1 MTFFGSWLLSKTFLK
16 GTPSSF
22 TLELPPFRR
31 PKIGEVLVRSL
42 IDRTLFVLKRA
53 VLVAAPAG
61 LVMWLMANVQLNGQ
75 SILAHC
81 SNFLDPVGRVMGLD
95 GVILVAFILGLPANE
110 IVIPIAVMAYTAA
123 GTIVD
128 PSMAELSAILVQN
141 GWTVLTAVCTILF
154 SLLHWPCS
162 TTLITIKKETG
173 SMFYTVLAA
182 LLPTLFGVTLCILI
196 NLVFGVI
203 M

>member
-1 MTFFGSWLLSKTFLK
+1 M
-16 GTPSSF
+16 
-22 TLELPPFRR
+22 
-31 PKIGEVLVRSL
+31 RSL

-61 LVMWLMANVQLNGQ
+61 LIMWLMANVQLNGQ

-141 GWTVLTAVCTILF
+141 GWTILTAVCTILF

-173 SMFYTVLAA
+173 SMFYTVLSA

>member
-1 MTFFGSWLLSKTFLK
+1 
-16 GTPSSF
+16 
-22 TLELPPFRR
+22 
-31 PKIGEVLVRSL
+31 
-42 IDRTLFVLKRA
+42 
-53 VLVAAPAG
+53 
-61 LVMWLMANVQLNGQ
+61 
-75 SILAHC
+75 
-81 SNFLDPVGRVMGLD
+81 MGLD

-141 GWTVLTAVCTILF
+141 GWTILTAVCTILF

-173 SMFYTVLAA
+173 SMFYTVLSA